1 MTDIIVTMPDLEK
14 EGIEALKKFY
24 SEQKG
29 EIYFKVSKLPL
40 KCKIG
45 EYCLIVCNGEIIGKH
60 KIVNMCFVHEKEA
73 SELSHGNWT
82 AGNYII
88 RDAKSFIPDNT
99 KTKFKGFQGF
109 RYVK

>member
-1 MTDIIVTMPDLEK
+1 
-14 EGIEALKKFY
+14 
-24 SEQKG
+24 
-29 EIYFKVSKLPL
+29 
-40 KCKIG
+40 
-45 EYCLIVCNGEIIGKH
+45 
-60 KIVNMCFVHEKEA
+60 MCFVHEKEA